1 MANELVVQLKN
12 IRDKVN
18 DMPIDDA
25 KAKELETL
33 ISKSIEIIEKIKNPA
48 DDFFESRRQSA
59 LVDLNE
65 DLNKHIKG
73 YWVANTKTEK
83 IAEFSRARNDVNFVL
98 NRILSSFRR

>member
-1 MANELVVQLKN
+1 MATELVVQLKN

-18 DMPIDDA
+18 DMPIDDV

-48 DDFFESRRQSA
+48 DDFFESRRQAA
-59 LVDLNE
+59 LQDLEE

-73 YWVANTKTEK
+73 YWGANTKTEK

-98 NRILSSFRR
+98 NRILSSFKR